1 MPRLQR
7 DQRMS
12 NRRWEMLSEKI
23 GLFLFSKETPN
34 RWPLFSLWL
43 YGVDGIEVTEGR
55 GDVSQACLPA

>member
-1 MPRLQR
+1 
-7 DQRMS
+7 MS